1 MENNPLALLCLFD
14 GEATS
19 NAFSVKIES
28 TKTIGSLKVHIKT
41 KILNTFNGIDAKDLT
56 LWHVNQPVLVANKHN
71 PILLSAI
78 DSPTELDPTDDIS
91 DVFPEALPKKTIH
104 IIVQRPPQEHAPIPA
119 RISTPLSG
127 HLSDESRPASPTD
140 VRADLDK
147 IADKFFS
154 PASQNITFLNE
165 FVQGSHNLPVTKGS
179 ISGLPAVGM
188 RGLERPR
195 RAPSLLFVNLPD
207 QSGIPHNQAERIL
220 SDFPGKRHLPLFGVS
235 GCGKTRTAVDLLSR
249 SWGFY
254 FNAGAADYGSSDMH
268 NLVQA
273 LSQHLDIYLTDNKLD
288 NTDRIRYLTY
298 GLLYARLLILE
309 YCLKIAGN
317 KDTFSCQ
324 RWMLLQVATPAFVD
338 VFQALFQP
346 ISDYLHS
353 RVVPSIIANIV
364 QQRFREVHKLLRG
377 RTPPSPVHSK
387 FLMVLDESQ
396 FLGRLFPSAFLDSDL
411 ITVRPVLAPILFA
424 FRHLADGAS
433 QNNICVMPC
442 GTGLSSYDLTGSR
455 EAASGAKLSADEY
468 EASRLSE
475 MVVDFTGWA
484 DVGSISAYLERLRQ
498 GLDNGSR
505 QRLDELVPEE
515 AVKKLF
521 LRLRGRFR
529 NIISTIED
537 IIEAD
542 DPMVWEERIRER
554 EDRLTTASIPNTD
567 GEKRR
572 LEGNL
577 CGELRRMFDLVRQD
591 QGSVAFAE
599 FRNVEA
605 TLKLAISTFFTQGG
619 YMAFKISC
627 PSCDFYTTIDE
638 PFALR
643 AADNYFHSIDLDY
656 SQYRHDQ
663 LERTPKEKIHSK
675 EWEFSIPFEMVHLFH
690 DKTVPAQLYHDAE
703 PPHSM
708 LQRKAAVVGWTG
720 LMRTTGSQEMTMTD
734 FLDAHINNN
743 SKQDGQPVPPFFF
756 PGENLWG
763 PDIVFVVRFSGLAPD
778 DTQTSASIP
787 SPGSASEILC
797 PILVQLKL
805 REELS
810 ETEGFKTRG
819 TVRPGKVKGHGVKLS
834 QYCRP
839 HGHYISLVVSF
850 PVEIAEY
857 SMDRPF
863 KKHKDGITEIALT
876 IDDSNIDDLFSEK
889 HVHAL
894 RRMRRLASEMAET
907 TKEVKRRRDEA
918 CPTIL
923 EKYHPILAAQLQ
935 DLNNSHVACLTT
947 ILPSTRMTIPA
958 TSRFTKE
965 HWLDHSYMNPDHW
978 AHFLLGLRRSA
989 FIFGD
994 SLDNDLPK
1002 ARITGLKKSIARALQ
1017 PPVDH
1022 NVDT

>member
-1 MENNPLALLCLFD
+1 MTDDHLTLFCLVD

-19 NAFSVKIES
+19 NAFSVKIPS
-28 TKTIGSLKVHIKT
+28 TDTVDDLKDHIKT
-41 KILNTFNGIDAKDLT
+41 KKSPEFDDVAADKLT
-56 LWHVNQPVLVANKHN
+56 LWRVSIPDDEDHDEIPVVLDNVIIKDQKKLRA
-71 PILLSAI
+71 
-78 DSPTELDPTDDIS
+78 TRELS
-91 DVFPEALPKKTIH
+91 DVWKDKPPKGTIH
-104 IIVQRPPQEHAPIPA
+104 VIIRRPPQEHTPIPA
-119 RISTPLSG
+119 RVSTPLSD
-127 HLSDESRPASPTD
+127 HLSDESRLASPTD
-140 VRADLDK
+140 IRVDLDK

-154 PASQNITFLNE
+154 SASRNVTFLNE
-165 FVQGSHNLPVTKGS
+165 FVQGSHDLPVTKGS
-179 ISGLPAVGM
+179 ISGLPTVGK

-195 RAPSLLFVNLPD
+195 TAPSLLFVNLPD
-207 QSGIPHNQAERIL
+207 QSGIPHNQAEGIL
-220 SDFPGKRHLPLFGVS
+220 TDFPGKRHLPLFGVS

-273 LSQHLDIYLTDNKLD
+273 LSQHRDIYLSDNKLD

-377 RTPPSPVHSK
+377 RTPSSPVHSK

-396 FLGRLFPSAFLDSDL
+396 VLGRLFSTAFFDSDL
-411 ITVRPVLAPILFA
+411 TTVRPVMAPILFA
-424 FRHLADGAS
+424 FRHLADETS
-433 QNNICVMPC
+433 QNDICVMPC
-442 GTGLSSYDLTGSR
+442 GTGLSSYDLTWSG

-498 GLDNGSR
+498 GLDNGGR

-529 NIISTIED
+529 PIISTIED

-567 GEKRR
+567 GEKSR

-577 CGELRRMFDLVRQD
+577 CGELRRMLDHVRQD

-605 TLKLAISTFFTQGG
+605 TLRLAIATFVTQGG
-619 YMAFKISC
+619 YMAFKGQLPKLVETAFGRIKLINN
-627 PSCDFYTTIDE
+627 DFYTTIDE

-643 AADNYFHSIDLDY
+643 AADNYFQSNDPDY
-656 SQYRHDQ
+656 SQYRLDQ
-663 LERTPKEKIHSK
+663 LERTPTERTRGK

-690 DKTVPAQLYHDAE
+690 DKTVPAQLYQDAK

-708 LQRKAAVVGWTG
+708 FQRKAAVVGWTG
-720 LMRTTGSQEMTMTD
+720 LMRTTGSREITMAD
-734 FLDAHINNN
+734 FMDAHVNNN
-743 SKQDGQPVPPFFF
+743 SKQDGLPVPPFFF
-756 PGENLWG
+756 PEEDLSG

-778 DTQTSASIP
+778 DTQTGGSTP

-797 PILVQLKL
+797 PVLVQLKL
-805 REELS
+805 CEKLS
-810 ETEGFKTRG
+810 QDEVIKARG
-819 TVRPGKVKGHGVKLS
+819 TVQPGKVKGHGVKLS

-839 HGHYISLVVSF
+839 HGHYISLVVSYPF
-850 PVEIAEY
+850 EIAKY
-857 SMDRPF
+857 FIDRPL

-907 TKEVKRRRDEA
+907 TKEVKRPLSVASPEFLRGVYGTLDGQKEQFKQFA
-918 CPTIL
+918 EWVPSIL
-923 EKYHPILAAQLQ
+923 ENYHPILVAQLQ
-935 DLNNSHVACLTT
+935 DLNNNHVACLNT
-947 ILPSTRMTIPA
+947 ILPSTQMTPA
-958 TSRFTKE
+958 TSYFTKGI
-965 HWLDHSYMNPDHW
+965 D
-978 AHFLLGLRRSA
+978 
-989 FIFGD
+989 
-994 SLDNDLPK
+994 
-1002 ARITGLKKSIARALQ
+1002 
-1017 PPVDH
+1017 
-1022 NVDT
+1022 